1 MMLLQLLLAAVAVAG
16 DRVVVNRR
24 ARQRHRQVTTTPP
37 DPELHTSSDINTDFD
52 RRFRVQNAF
61 SLALANSDGFGAAET
76 IYGQNFSA
84 VPAVPASYYDLT
96 TEAGVTQARV
106 PRRRTQLTRGRD
118 QARSAQGRTEAPP
131 APSVTRSRARI
142 PRRRINPNRDLE
154 RNERNTFSVE
164 KDTATVD
171 VTSPRRL
178 NNNILDTAD
187 PGAGRSATKSRS
199 RSRFRSRGSAPS
211 APGTTARPSQTTP
224 ASVRGRGRT
233 VSRARPRPEA
243 RDFSR
248 AEVRDLSDN
257 RPAPKKTAASR
268 PSSAKVIFPR
278 KDLFPKLNKYS
289 LTQAGNEV
297 DTGSFVS
304 SDSYKLTK
312 ERLKSSLTKV

>member
-24 ARQRHRQVTTTPP
+24 ARQRQRQVTTTPP
-37 DPELHTSSDINTDFD
+37 EPELHTASDFNTDFD

-61 SLALANSDGFGAAET
+61 SLALANSDGFGGAET

-84 VPAVPASYYDLT
+84 VPAVPASYYDLAT
-96 TEAGVTQARV
+96 TEAAVTQARV
-106 PRRRTQLTRGRD
+106 PRRRTQLTRGREG
-118 QARSAQGRTEAPP
+118 ARSAQGRTEAPA
-131 APSVTRSRARI
+131 APSVPRSRARI

-164 KDTATVD
+164 KDTAAVA

-178 NNNILDTAD
+178 SNNILDSN
-187 PGAGRSATKSRS
+187 PGRSATKSRS

-211 APGTTARPSQTTP
+211 APGTTARPSQTP

-248 AEVRDLSDN
+248 AEVRDLSEN

-297 DTGSFVS
+297 DTGSFVG